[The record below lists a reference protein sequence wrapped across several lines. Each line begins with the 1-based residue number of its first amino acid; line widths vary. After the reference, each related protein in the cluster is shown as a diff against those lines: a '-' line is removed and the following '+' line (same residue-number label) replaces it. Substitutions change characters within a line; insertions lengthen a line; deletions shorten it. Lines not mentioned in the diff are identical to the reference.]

1 MTMTLKTMF
10 VTVSLGAL
18 AACSED
24 LGGFYTESGKFLD
37 EGGFGNPTMS
47 NFQAQTGEADFAQR
61 MTMKFGGD
69 VPPTVNFAFNQ
80 ADLDS
85 DAKSVLD
92 RQASWMKQFPEARFR
107 VFGHTD
113 LVGSETYNQ
122 SLGMR
127 RATAVVD
134 YLVSQGISKDRV
146 EAVISEGET
155 MPIVQTEDRE
165 RRNRRAITEVAGLA
179 NGFGGLGLNGK
190 YAAVIWREYVNSA
203 VPIPAGFKQET
214 TGG

>member
-1 MTMTLKTMF
+1 MSIKNKLLIT
-10 VTVSLGAL
+10 TVSLCTL
-18 AACSED
+18 SACSED
-24 LGGFYTESGKFLD
+24 FGGFYTESGKFLD
-37 EGGFGNPTMS
+37 EGGFGNPTM
-47 NFQAQTGEADFAQR
+47 NNKQAQSGESDFAHQ

-80 ADLDS
+80 ATLDS
-85 DAKSVLD
+85 EAKSVLD
-92 RQASWMKQFPEARFR
+92 GQAAWMKQFPEAKFR

-113 LVGSETYNQ
+113 LVGSESYNQ
-122 SLGMR
+122 DLGMR

-155 MPIVQTEDRE
+155 MPIIQTEDRE
-165 RRNRRAITEVAGLA
+165 RRNRRATTEVAGFA
-179 NGFGGLGLNGK
+179 GGFAGLGLNGK

-203 VPIPAGFKQET
+203 IPPKVDFENET
-214 TGG
+214 SE